1 MNKSLKNKFKI
12 INSVHLRNIF
22 ENDYYLEL
30 GIIDVEVIK
39 RLLKY
44 EIININEIAFLPI
57 QINALSNNIWF
68 MLLSW
73 LWKER

>member
-57 QINALSNNIWF
+57 QNKGSPC
-68 MLLSW
+68 
-73 LWKER
+73 R